1 MTSGDYT
8 SLALVLIVILVG
20 LLGIDAATNS
30 RGSVDDEKQS
40 TIAVAKEEEALA
52 RLEWLRSINALGE
65 SLNNEALERAD
76 QARIAL
82 KAAEKKLA
90 QLEGR
95 E

>member
-1 MTSGDYT
+1 MTCGDYT

-20 LLGIDAATNS
+20 LLGIDAAINS
-30 RGSVDDEKQS
+30 RESMDNGKQS
-40 TIAVAKEEEALA
+40 TIAVAKEEEAFA

-65 SLNNEALERAD
+65 SLNNETLERAD